1 MAIPK
6 FKPLADASDKTK
18 KVAKP
23 ILGVIIALLLAA
35 FGLTATNTDFD
46 LGKLLGGSSL
56 QQSKMATDTSGN
68 VVYDLFDKEGNVTTD
83 TTKGKKAS
91 DYNCDDFS
99 TQPEAQAFFK
109 KVGGTKNDVYR
120 LDGNNDGV
128 ACQDLPQTTK

>member
-6 FKPLADASDKTK
+6 FQPLANASDKTK
-18 KVAKP
+18 KIAKP
-23 ILGVIIALLLAA
+23 VLGVIIALLLGA
-35 FGLTATNTDFD
+35 FGLTAANTDFD

-56 QQSKMATDTSGN
+56 QESKVATDSSGN
-68 VVYDLFDKEGNVTTD
+68 ILFDKLGNVTTD
-83 TTKGKKAS
+83 ATNGKKAS

-109 KVGGTKNDVYR
+109 KVGGEKNDVYR

-128 ACQDLPQTTK
+128 ACQDLPKN